1 MPTAATN
8 IINNTDLDKI
18 SQTVGNGK
26 RDKLTLKKPVKL
38 QGEWNLDPSK
48 GYQFKTELAYE
59 KGKQVIEIDSPSFLG
74 GNGNRLGPMAYCV
87 AGIAS
92 CFIATFVSVAAT
104 KGIKLSKLNVN
115 TECIIN
121 FAKTFDVADEPI
133 TEGINFE
140 IEAQSG
146 NADKQ
151 QLQKLVKIAEERCPA
166 MYSMKHEVKVNASIK

>member
-1 MPTAATN
+1 MSNN
-8 IINNTDLDKI
+8 IINNTDLYKI
-18 SQTVGNGK
+18 SQTVQNGK
-26 RDKLTLKKPVKL
+26 RDKSILRKPVKL
-38 QGEWNLDPSK
+38 QGQWNFDPSK
-48 GYQFKTELAYE
+48 GYQFKTDLSYE

-121 FAKTFDVADEPI
+121 FAKTFDVTDEPLMNQI
-133 TEGINFE
+133 DLRMPSHQ
-140 IEAQSG
+140 AQ
-146 NADKQ
+146 KQ
-151 QLQKLVKIAEERCPA
+151 
-166 MYSMKHEVKVNASIK
+166 